1 MSLRGDAPL
10 SYETLRAEVEDG
22 LLTLTL
28 DRPDRLNAV
37 NAAMIG
43 EYLEAL
49 DAADRD
55 DAVRAVIVTGAG
67 RAFCAGADL
76 SGGPGTFDRAP
87 PEPGARH
94 RDGGGLVALRL
105 FDMKKPVIAAVNGPA
120 VGFGATQILPM
131 DIRLAST
138 EARFGFVFSRRGVV
152 MEAASSWFLPR
163 LVGMQQ
169 AMEWVATGRVF
180 SAEEAFEGGLVR
192 SLHAPDDLLPAA
204 RALGREIADNAS
216 PMSVA
221 LCRQMMWK
229 MLGEDHPMAAH
240 RVDSLGMA
248 YTGASADA
256 REGVASFLEKRPP
269 AFAST
274 PGEAMPAFYP
284 WWDEPRF
291 G

>member
-10 SYETLRAEVEDG
+10 SYETLAVEVEDG

-28 DRPDRLNAV
+28 NRPERLNAV
-37 NAAMIG
+37 NAALIG

-55 DAVRAVIVTGAG
+55 DSVRAVIVTGAG

-76 SGGPGTFDRAP
+76 SAGPDTFDRAP

-180 SAEEAFEGGLVR
+180 SAQEALEGGLVR
-192 SLHAPDDLLPAA
+192 SLHPPDELLPAA

-229 MLGEDHPMAAH
+229 MLGEAHPMAAH
-240 RVDSLGMA
+240 RIDSLGMA
-248 YTGASADA
+248 CTGGSADA

-269 AFAST
+269 AFNST
-274 PGEAMPAFYP
+274 PGRAMPAFYP